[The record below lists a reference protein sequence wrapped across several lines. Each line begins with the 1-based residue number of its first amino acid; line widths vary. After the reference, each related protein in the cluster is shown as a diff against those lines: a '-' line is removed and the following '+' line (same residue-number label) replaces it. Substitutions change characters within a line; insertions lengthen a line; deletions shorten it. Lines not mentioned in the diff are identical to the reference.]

1 MYDRNAIIAAVALTA
16 SFNTIE
22 MNRGIVLMILEGAAL
37 VHRFS
42 WSRGN
47 LRSNLIK
54 AKQHFQ
60 KDTGVTV
67 SADWF
72 NDPPEINFY
81 GIAINTAKKIVGI
94 EDAIDVMGDILSGAS
109 RSEESGGQLY
119 DIGRK
124 VRKENKT
131 LTPKIAMGYLLK
143 HVRSRCYDLLDKK
156 KEQSLD
162 SMKNPDGEG
171 SRDLAQEAA
180 DTSSNAGMLMDLLR
194 SNKGSEAYDVF
205 MALLLN
211 DMPAGE
217 RAICEMY
224 LNDPTLRNVDI
235 ARALGLKNDT
245 YVARILRKMIKR
257 IEDIVADYPAVVN
270 NLVDDVQLE
279 DDDLRQLG
287 YGQSPSFM
295 MQASQKKAAALKL
308 AQFIK
313 KLFNL

>member
-22 MNRGIVLMILEGAAL
+22 MNRVIVLMILEGAAKA
-37 VHRFS
+37 RKFS

-47 LRSNLIK
+47 LRGNLIK

-60 KDTGVTV
+60 DDTGVTV

-72 NDPPEINFY
+72 NDPPEVNLY
-81 GIAINTAKKIVGI
+81 GIMLSVAKRYVGVQEAQDI
-94 EDAIDVMGDILSGAS
+94 IGDILSGVS

-119 DIGRK
+119 DIGHK
-124 VRKENKT
+124 ARKEGKT
-131 LTPKIAMGYLLK
+131 LTLK
-143 HVRSRCYDLLDKK
+143 GAKGSLINHVKSRCLDKIDK
-156 KEQSLD
+156 KTENSLD
-162 SMKNPDGEG
+162 KMKNPDGEG

-217 RAICEMY
+217 RAISEMY
-224 LNDPTLRNVDI
+224 LDDPTLRNVDI

-245 YVARILRKMIKR
+245 YVARILRKMISR
-257 IEDIVADYPAVVN
+257 INDIVEDYPTVVN
-270 NLVDDVQLE
+270 DLVDDVQLE
-279 DDDLRQLG
+279 NDDLRQLG
-287 YGQSPSFM
+287 YGQSTSFM
-295 MQASQKKAAALKL
+295 MQANQKKAAALKL

-313 KLFNL
+313 KMFNL

>member
-16 SFNTIE
+16 SINIIE
-22 MNRGIVLMILEGAAL
+22 MNRVIILMILEGAAK
-37 VHRFS
+37 VRKFS
-42 WSRGN
+42 WSRGY
-47 LRSNLIK
+47 LRGNLIK

-60 KDTGVTV
+60 TDTGVTV

-81 GIAINTAKKIVGI
+81 GRALATAKKFVDEQTARDII
-94 EDAIDVMGDILSGAS
+94 SAILSGET

-119 DIGRK
+119 DIGNKAR
-124 VRKENKT
+124 REGKT
-131 LTPKIAMGYLLK
+131 LTLDMAKGYFIK
-143 HVRSRCYDLLDKK
+143 HVRLKCLDKINK
-156 KEQSLD
+156 KTEQSLD
-162 SMKNPDGEG
+162 KMKNPDGEG

-194 SNKGSEAYDVF
+194 SNKGNEAYDVF
-205 MALLLN
+205 TALLLN
-211 DMPAGE
+211 DMSPRE
-217 RAICEMY
+217 RQICEMY

-245 YVARILRKMIKR
+245 YVARILRKMIER
-257 IEDIVADYPAVVN
+257 IEEIVADYPAVVN
-270 NLVDDVQLE
+270 NLVDDVQIE
-279 DDDLRQLG
+279 NEDLRQLG
-287 YGQSPSFM
+287 YGQSTSFM

-313 KLFNL
+313 KMFNL